1 MWKIQRD
8 KTINVFG
15 KNPEFTPQENKYIED
30 HGITVD
36 LLDDNL
42 HPDEDCHLRGQL

>member
-8 KTINVFG
+8 KTIYVFG
-15 KNPEFTPQENKYIED
+15 KNPTFTPHENKYIED
-30 HGITVD
+30 NDITVD

-42 HPDEDCHLRGQL
+42 HPDASIDILKER